1 MIYNLERPTNFDA
14 MVGQEIV
21 VENIR
26 NQSIRNQFFP
36 VFVLCGQF
44 GSGKTTMAR
53 IIAMAANCKCKDESG
68 NPCGKCESCKAV
80 MEHSREGIIEID
92 GASNNGVD
100 NVRALLSQAS
110 TIGVFD
116 KKVIV
121 IDEAH
126 IVPDWGTNFRPEFQI
141 LSVVL
146 KEWRTPSDRL
156 QAEIRINR

>member
-26 NQSIRNQFFP
+26 NQSIRNQFFQ

-53 IIAMAANCKCKDESG
+53 IIAMAANCKCKDELG

-126 IVPDWGTNFRPEFQI
+126 M
-141 LSVVL
+141 L
-146 KEWRTPSDRL
+146 
-156 QAEIRINR
+156 